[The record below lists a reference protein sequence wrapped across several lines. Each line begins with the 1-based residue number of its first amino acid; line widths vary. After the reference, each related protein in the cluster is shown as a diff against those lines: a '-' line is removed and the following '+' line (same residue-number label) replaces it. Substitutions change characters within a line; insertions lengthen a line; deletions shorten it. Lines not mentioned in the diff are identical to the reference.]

1 LLKLDID
8 KIKGDYANLSS
19 VLYEVESQIV
29 DYVNKINY
37 LIAEKKQVEY
47 ENLILRKDKDLVE
60 KQLKTL
66 EPLKKLNETVENLKF
81 ELKQKT
87 LLMEENDLRL
97 KKEIER
103 LNSENL
109 SLERKNKETAEF
121 KLKQEL
127 EIKSK
132 DYYLKQIRDHGLIPE
147 TYEEELTKAMQKI
160 VQMENELQLQQKL
173 FKDTK
178 QLYDEKIE
186 AMDIEQSEILQ
197 REVKGIS
204 KIHELNDQMK

>member
-1 LLKLDID
+1 MLKLDID

-97 KKEIER
+97 KIEIER

-132 DYYLKQIRDHGLIPE
+132 D
-147 TYEEELTKAMQKI
+147 
-160 VQMENELQLQQKL
+160 
-173 FKDTK
+173 
-178 QLYDEKIE
+178 
-186 AMDIEQSEILQ
+186 
-197 REVKGIS
+197 
-204 KIHELNDQMK
+204 